1 MYASKAL
8 EIQGS
13 PGSESPGLSA
23 VAWRLSTVALLKT
36 AIFSWISNAFEAY
49 ISAHIGIASNFNTR
63 GKYVV
68 PPYSISFKK
77 YVFTSGSQ
85 CVSLSWTLESA
96 QPMSVRMRVI
106 PMGWPAGVFSCG
118 RASRA
123 CLPIRLASI
132 NASGGISSSPI
143 TPTFSPSAHETA
155 ALLAMAYLNSPLNQ
169 KHRTSQFLQKPSMN
183 SCTTYS
189 GHSEWVLKYSSRIPG
204 FSSHSC
210 TEGFLKP
217 ADPKP
222 YDCFVTNCCQ
232 PLALIS

>member
-23 VAWRLSTVALLKT
+23 VVWRLSTVALLKT
-36 AIFSWISNAFEAY
+36 AIFSWISNAFETY

-96 QPMSVRMRVI
+96 QPMSVRMSVI
-106 PMGWPAGVFSCG
+106 PMGWPAGVVNCG

-123 CLPIRLASI
+123 CLPIRLA
-132 NASGGISSSPI
+132 ASSARNCSPI
-143 TPTFSPSAHETA
+143 GNGILELTVEPEAANLPVPAETLDELLHHVLW
-155 ALLAMAYLNSPLNQ
+155 ALRVGVEVL
-169 KHRTSQFLQKPSMN
+169 LQDP
-183 SCTTYS
+183 
-189 GHSEWVLKYSSRIPG
+189 RI
-204 FSSHSC
+204 
-210 TEGFLKP
+210 L
-217 ADPKP
+217 
-222 YDCFVTNCCQ
+222 
-232 PLALIS
+232 

>member
-1 MYASKAL
+1 M
-8 EIQGS
+8 E
-13 PGSESPGLSA
+13 P
-23 VAWRLSTVALLKT
+23 LLLFAT
-36 AIFSWISNAFEAY
+36 DIFSWISNAFDAY
-49 ISAHIGIASNFNTR
+49 ISAHIGMASNFNTR

-96 QPMSVRMRVI
+96 QPMSVRMSVI
-106 PMGWPAGVFSCG
+106 PMGWPAGVVSCG

-123 CLPIRLASI
+123 CLPIRLASS
-132 NASGGISSSPI
+132 NASGGISSSP
-143 TPTFSPSAHETA
+143 
-155 ALLAMAYLNSPLNQ
+155 LNQ
-169 KHRTSQFLQKPSMN
+169 KQRTSQFLQKPSMN

-189 GHSEWVLKYSSRIPG
+189 GHSEWVSKYSSRILG

-210 TEGFLKP
+210 NESFLKP

-222 YDCFVTNCCQ
+222 
-232 PLALIS
+232 